1 MKKIT
6 QYFLLFFVVQS
17 AVFSQEMVLDTTDYT
32 KRQAF
37 IKEFGNSNLQLVQ
50 TLEKSQEKRIFK
62 ILKKN
67 MEEFK
72 TDFSKEIKEQNF
84 HFDERLEQF
93 LNTVLDEFK
102 EKNIEIPKNTKIL
115 VSKNTNLNAYCLPD
129 GTFVI
134 SLGLFYWLDNED
146 QIAGVIAHEIS
157 HKVLNHS
164 LKTQLNLINDELN
177 EGNKNLVKS
186 LKKEKFNK
194 TGKAFQLFK
203 NKLYATGEMRKKH
216 EFEADSLGY
225 IFLKK
230 TKYNKLDYIE
240 TLRLIE
246 KYDTIKP
253 KGLSK
258 NIYKKTFDIPNHAFK
273 EEWLK
278 MEDFSG
284 YDYSLLK
291 EKIDQDSI
299 ASHPEIDARIKKL
312 ELLYPELKA
321 SKSNKA
327 SENFK
332 NLEKIAYFNIIPNLI
347 FSEDYGAAIYIC
359 LNRIENEKQ
368 VELHKKQLGDCFQ
381 KVYVARKEYKLNRYL
396 DRIDPKNQ
404 SESYMQFLSFM
415 WNLSLDDIKNIAEYY
430 SK

>member
-1 MKKIT
+1 MKN
-6 QYFLLFFVVQS
+6 FLPYLLLVINS
-17 AVFSQEMVLDTTDYT
+17 IAFSQEKMVLDTTDYP

-37 IKEFGNSNLQLVQ
+37 IKEFENSNLQLIQ
-50 TLEKSQEKRIFK
+50 TLEKSQDRKVYK
-62 ILKKN
+62 MLKKN

-84 HFDERLEQF
+84 HFDERLETF
-93 LNTVLDEFK
+93 LNTILTEFK
-102 EKNIEIPKNTKIL
+102 DKNPEIPQNTKIL

-134 SLGLFYWLDNED
+134 NLGLLYWLDNED
-146 QIAGVIAHEIS
+146 QIAGVLAHEIS
-157 HKVLNHS
+157 HKVLDHS
-164 LKTQLNLINDELN
+164 IKTQVNLINDQLN
-177 EGNKNLVKS
+177 ENNKNLVTA
-186 LKKEKFNK
+186 LKKQKFNK
-194 TGKAFQLFK
+194 TEKAFQLFK

-225 IFLKK
+225 LFLKK

-253 KGLSK
+253 RGLSK
-258 NIYKKTFDIPNHAFK
+258 TIYKKTFEIPNHPFK

-278 MEDFSG
+278 MEDFSN

-291 EKIDQDSI
+291 EKINLDSI
-299 ASHPEIDARIKKL
+299 ASHPEIDDRIKKL
-312 ELLYPELKA
+312 EQLYPELKA
-321 SKSNKA
+321 SKSDA
-327 SENFK
+327 GSENFK
-332 NLEKIAYFNIIPNLI
+332 KLEQIAYYNIIPNLM

-368 VELHKKQLGDCFQ
+368 VELHKKQLGECFH

-415 WNLSLDDIKNIAEYY
+415 WNLSLDDIKNIAEFY

>member
-1 MKKIT
+1 M
-6 QYFLLFFVVQS
+6 VVFNG
-17 AVFSQEMVLDTTDYT
+17 AIFGQEKMILDTTDYP

-37 IKEFGNSNLQLVQ
+37 IKEFENSNLQLIQ
-50 TLEKSQEKRIFK
+50 SLEKSQEKKVFK
-62 ILKKN
+62 LLKKN

-72 TDFSKEIKEQNF
+72 TDFSKEIKEKNF
-84 HFDERLEQF
+84 HFDDRFESF
-93 LNTVLDEFK
+93 LNTILNEFK
-102 EKNIEIPKNTKIL
+102 DKNPEIPKNIKIL
-115 VSKNTNLNAYCLPD
+115 ISKNASLNAYCLPD
-129 GTFVI
+129 GTFVVNI
-134 SLGLFYWLDNED
+134 GLFYWLNNED
-146 QIAGVIAHEIS
+146 QIAGVLAHEIS
-157 HKVLNHS
+157 HKVLDHS
-164 LKTQLNLINDELN
+164 IKTQVNFINDELN
-177 EGNKNLVKS
+177 ERNKS
-186 LKKEKFNK
+186 LVTALKKQKFNK
-194 TGKAFQLFK
+194 TEKAFQLFK

-225 IFLKK
+225 LFLKK

-258 NIYKKTFDIPNHAFK
+258 DIYRKTFDLPNHSFK

-291 EKIDQDSI
+291 EKINKDSI

-321 SKSNKA
+321 SKSNEG

-332 NLEKIAYFNIIPNLI
+332 NLEQIAFFNIIPNLM

-359 LNRIENEKQ
+359 LNRIEGEKQ
-368 VELHKKQLGDCFQ
+368 VDLHKKQLGECFQ

-396 DRIDPKNQ
+396 DRIDPKEQ

-415 WNLSLDDIKNIAEYY
+415 WNLSLDDIKNIADFY